1 MHRNFQ
7 SLLEGYARIIAKP
20 LCSYPSLL
28 EAEVAEKGHSWLVDY
43 RDYADCDKPAILG
56 SGGRILQALRTCL
69 QSFGKRDGE
78 DVIVKLS
85 EPIIYREPKPPT
97 VVIGWSK
104 EDDTGLALLTA
115 QMLECLP
122 HYTGKVLARNMGDHT
137 LIEVT
142 SDCLTTEVF
151 SAVSLLMKA
160 ASRRRGR
167 KCDVRIAQP
176 TTQTGARA
184 TPQGV

>member
-1 MHRNFQ
+1 MHAPRRNFQ
-7 SLLEGYARIIAKP
+7 PLLEGYALIIAKP

-28 EAEVAEKGHSWLVDY
+28 EAEVTQKGNSWLVDY
-43 RDYADCDKPAILG
+43 RGYADTDKGALLG
-56 SGGRILQALRTCL
+56 SGGRMLQALRTCL
-69 QSFGKRDGE
+69 QSLGKREGQ

-85 EPIIYREPKPPT
+85 EPIIYREPKPP
-97 VVIGWSK
+97 VMILGWS
-104 EDDTGLALLTA
+104 ESDDKGLALLTA

-122 HYTGKVLARNMGDHT
+122 YYTGKVMARNMGDHT
-137 LIEVT
+137 LLEVT

-160 ASRRRGR
+160 ASWRRGR

-176 TTQTGARA
+176 TT
-184 TPQGV
+184 P

>member
-1 MHRNFQ
+1 MHAPRRNFQ
-7 SLLEGYARIIAKP
+7 SLLEGYALIIAKP
-20 LCSYPSLL
+20 LCMYPSLL
-28 EAEVAEKGHSWLVDY
+28 EAEVTERGNSWLVDY
-43 RDYADCDKPAILG
+43 RGYADCDKPAILG
-56 SGGRILQALRTCL
+56 SQGRMLQALRTCL

-85 EPIIYREPKPPT
+85 EPIIYREPKPP
-97 VVIGWSK
+97 VVVLGWSK
-104 EDDTGLALLTA
+104 EDDAGLALLTA

-137 LIEVT
+137 LLEVT

-176 TTQTGARA
+176 TT
-184 TPQGV
+184 P